1 MFKNEERYKLYNG
14 DCFEELKIIKD
25 KSVDLVIIDPPY
37 EIKTMKG
44 GWTIGKRK
52 YKEEVSTMIDGFS
65 EDVLDMLCEKMKKI
79 NIYIYCSKL
88 QVPKLLNY
96 FINKKCNYEILTYN
110 KTNPT
115 PLCGNTYLPDT
126 EYIIFAREKGVKIYG
141 EYKTK
146 FKYYVDKVNKE
157 DKKKYRHPTCKP
169 VSLLKNH
176 IINSSNENDIILDC
190 FMGSGSTGV
199 ACMNTNRKFIG
210 IELDKNYFEIA
221 KNRIEESLKENLK

>member
-1 MFKNEERYKLYNG
+1 MTENFKLYNG
-14 DCFEELKIIKD
+14 DCLEVIKSIPD
-25 KSVDLVIIDPPY
+25 KSIDLVVIDPPY

-44 GWTIGKRK
+44 GGDIGKRK
-52 YKEEVSTMIDGFS
+52 YKSEVSSMIDGFS
-65 EDVLDMLCEKMKKI
+65 EEVLDLLCKKMKKI

-88 QVPKLLNY
+88 QLPKLLNY
-96 FINKKCNYEILTYN
+96 FIDKKCNYEILTYH

-126 EYIIFAREKGVKIYG
+126 EYIVFAREKGVKIYG

-146 FKYYVDKVNKE
+146 FKYFTDKVNKE
-157 DKKKYRHPTCKP
+157 DKKLYNHPTCKP
-169 VSLLKNH
+169 IPFLENH
-176 IINSSNENDIILDC
+176 IINSSKEGDVVLDC

-210 IELDKNYFEIA
+210 IELDKNHFNTA
-221 KNRIEESLKENLK
+221 KQRIEESLNAM

>member
-1 MFKNEERYKLYNG
+1 MDILTENYKLYNG
-14 DCFEELKIIKD
+14 DCLEKIKLIED
-25 KSVDLVIIDPPY
+25 RSIDLVVIDPPY
-37 EIKTMKG
+37 EIKTMLG
-44 GWTIGKRK
+44 GGTIGKRR
-52 YKEEVSTMIDGFS
+52 YKEEVSTMINGFS
-65 EDVLDMLCEKMKKI
+65 EEVLDILCEKMKKI

-157 DKKKYRHPTCKP
+157 DKKKYGHPTCKP
-169 VSLLKNH
+169 VPLLQNH
-176 IINSSNENDIILDC
+176 IINSTNENDIVLDC

-199 ACMNTNRKFIG
+199 ACINTNRKFIG
-210 IELDKNYFEIA
+210 IELDKGYFNIA
-221 KNRIEESLKENLK
+221 IDRIFEKYCN

>member
-1 MFKNEERYKLYNG
+1 MERYQLYQG
-14 DCFEELKIIKD
+14 DCLQKLELVED
-25 KSVDLVIIDPPY
+25 KSVDLVVIDPPY
-37 EIKTMKG
+37 EITTMKG

-52 YKEEVSTMIDGFS
+52 YKDEVSVMIDGFS
-65 EDVLDMLCEKMKKI
+65 EEILDLLCKKMKKI

-96 FINKKCNYEILTYN
+96 FISKKCNYEILTYH

-126 EYIIFAREKGVKIYG
+126 EYVIFAREKGVKIYG

-146 FKYYVDKVNKE
+146 FKYYIDKVNKE
-157 DKKKYRHPTCKP
+157 DKKKYNHPTCKP
-169 VSLLKNH
+169 VPFLMNH
-176 IINSSNENDIILDC
+176 ILNSTNENDIVLDC

-199 ACMNTNRKFIG
+199 ACMKTNRKFIG
-210 IELDKNYFEIA
+210 IELNEEYFNTA
-221 KNRIEESLKENLK
+221 KNRIEESLHEF

>member
-1 MFKNEERYKLYNG
+1 MIKTDRYELYNG
-14 DCFEELKIIKD
+14 DCLEVMKSIPD
-25 KSVDLVIIDPPY
+25 KSIDLVVIDPPY
-37 EIKTMKG
+37 EIKTMNG

-52 YKEEVSTMIDGFS
+52 YKDEVSVMIDGFS
-65 EDVLDMLCEKMKKI
+65 EEILNLLCTKMKKI

-88 QVPKLLNY
+88 QLPKLLNY
-96 FINKKCNYEILTYN
+96 FISKKCNYEILTYH

-126 EYIIFAREKGVKIYG
+126 EYVVFAREKGVKIYG

-146 FKYYVDKVNKE
+146 FKYYTDKVNKK
-157 DKKKYRHPTCKP
+157 DKKLYKHPTCKP
-169 VSLLKNH
+169 IPFLQNH
-176 IINSSNENDIILDC
+176 IINSSNEDDIILDC

-210 IELDKNYFEIA
+210 IELDEKYFEIA
-221 KNRIEESLKENLK
+221 KNRIEEVK